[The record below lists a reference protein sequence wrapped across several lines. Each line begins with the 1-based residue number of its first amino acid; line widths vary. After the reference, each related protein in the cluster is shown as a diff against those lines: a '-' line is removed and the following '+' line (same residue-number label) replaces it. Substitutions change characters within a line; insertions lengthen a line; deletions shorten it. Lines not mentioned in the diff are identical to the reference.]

1 MKPVRL
7 REVAERDIEQAF
19 SYYLKEAGP
28 GLAVEFIAAL
38 DAMWAQLESHP
49 ASGSPR
55 YAEQLDL
62 PGLRASLTE
71 RFPYVALYVERN
83 NHIDVLRVLH
93 QQQDIPAHLQA

>member
-7 REVAERDIEQAF
+7 REVAESDIEQAF
-19 SYYLKEAGP
+19 SYYLREAGS
-28 GLAVEFIAAL
+28 GVAIAFIAAL
-38 DAMWAQLESHP
+38 DAVWAQLESHP

-71 RFPYVALYVERN
+71 RFPYVALYVERDDY
-83 NHIDVLRVLH
+83 IDVLRLLH